1 MILETLR
8 ALRAGG
14 QTPEDLA
21 SRLNIERGELRQR
34 LDLLERSG
42 YIARLKEASCA
53 GACPGCRGSR
63 SGCAPSERGA
73 GTYALTEKG
82 ARALDRDVR
91 SGRIKEGPW

>member
-14 QTPEDLA
+14 QTPEDMAL
-21 SRLNIERGELRQR
+21 RLNIGREELRQR
-34 LDLLERSG
+34 LDLLEKSG
-42 YIARLKEASCA
+42 YIARLKEAPCA

-63 SGCAPSERGA
+63 PGCSPLKDGA

-82 ARALDRDVR
+82 RRALDRDVR
-91 SGRIKEGPW
+91 SGRIKEGSW